1 VEQPI
6 RTLLVG
12 ETLPSLA
19 GAISQRTAALG
30 LTLRLREVA
39 DASPRTWE
47 ADGPV
52 EGMVVVEA
60 RNLGGDAS
68 SRVREILSLHP
79 RVMVILIASLA
90 VPAEQLKE
98 AALSPS
104 CVILHRLDAE
114 EIALALLAATG
125 KMTLRE
131 SEAACRERVRALEQ
145 KADILFQNSPN
156 AMFVLDARTGRIRA
170 FNQKAF
176 ESFGYTRNELT
187 NMMFRFLFP
196 ESASQ
201 SSDALLKK
209 LSVRHGDFEEQEF
222 RRADGRIQ
230 VYDLS
235 ARFVT
240 WEGQVAIIAELRET
254 AGRIETR
261 RERDLYRRVFDECT
275 EAVAILDAKGT
286 FLFVNPAF
294 VTMTGH
300 AREQIIGRTPLILN
314 SGEVPQKLVDEIR
327 TVVMGGQVWK
337 GSLDGNRQGNEPVH
351 LDVVIAPVRER
362 LGTISCFVVVASD
375 KTEEA
380 NLRRS
385 LTQSQRME
393 AIGHLAGGIAHD
405 FNNILTVIQS
415 AGSFLSEG
423 LDRNHP
429 LQEEVREI
437 LASSNR
443 AGELTKQLLSYSRRR
458 GSEKE
463 LTDLN
468 DVVSPLLRM
477 LRRIIGDNI
486 ELNVDCR
493 DGRLPVHLD
502 ATQVQ
507 QILFNLVSNARDAMP
522 DGGLLSVSTWEES
535 LSPEVARVLD
545 MPVGRYA
552 LLEVADTGTGMTED
566 VLSRIFDPYFTT
578 KEEGKGTGIGLA
590 TVNAI
595 VRQAGGSVFAEST
608 PGKGSKLTVRLPL
621 QRLPSHKA
629 AAPSAGTSPQT
640 TGVILLAEDE
650 PAVRRLATR
659 VLRQRGYEV
668 VEASDGLEAMDQAR
682 EMGGAFDM
690 LVTDVTMPRMSGIRL
705 AESLRAEKPE
715 LPVLFICGFSEDET
729 IRKGLT
735 QGHLGYLQKPFTPA
749 DLAER
754 VGLLLAEARA
764 HTAS

>member
-19 GAISQRTAALG
+19 GAIAQSSSALG
-30 LTLRLREVA
+30 LAIRLRECA
-39 DASPRTWE
+39 DPDPRTWE
-47 ADGPV
+47 SEGPL
-52 EGMVVVEA
+52 EGIVVVEA
-60 RNLGGDAS
+60 RSLTGDPSAG
-68 SRVREILSLHP
+68 VREILSIHP
-79 RVMVILIASLA
+79 QVMVVLIASLS
-90 VPAEQLKE
+90 VPSKHLKE
-98 AALSPS
+98 AAQSPS
-104 CVILHRLDAE
+104 CVVLHRLDADE
-114 EIALALLAATG
+114 LAVGLLAASG
-125 KMTLRE
+125 KHALRE
-131 SEAACRERVRALEQ
+131 SEASCRERVRALDQ
-145 KADILFQNSPN
+145 KADILFQNSPHP
-156 AMFVLDARTGRIRA
+156 MFVLDARSGRIRA
-170 FNQKAF
+170 FNLRAF
-176 ESFGYTRNELT
+176 EAFGYTRNELA
-187 NMMFRFLFP
+187 NMPFRFLFP

-230 VYDLS
+230 IYDLS

-261 RERDLYRRVFDECT
+261 RERDLYRRIFDECA
-275 EAVAILDAKGT
+275 EAVAILDAKGL

-294 VTMTGH
+294 VTMSGH
-300 AREQIIGRTPLILN
+300 PREQIIGRTPLILN
-314 SGEVPQKLVDEIR
+314 SGEVPQSLIDEIR
-327 TVVMGGQVWK
+327 TVVTGGQTWK
-337 GSLDGNRQGNEPVH
+337 GDMDGHRQGSESVH
-351 LDVVIAPVRER
+351 LDVVIVPVRER
-362 LGTISCFVVVASD
+362 AGVISTYVVVASD
-375 KTEEA
+375 KTEET

-415 AGSFLSEG
+415 AGAFLAEG
-423 LDRNHP
+423 LEKNHP
-429 LQEEVREI
+429 LQDEVREI

-443 AGELTKQLLSYSRRR
+443 AGELTRQLLTYSRRR
-458 GSEKE
+458 GSEKDT
-463 LTDLN
+463 TDLN

-486 ELNVDCR
+486 SLNVDCR
-493 DGRLPVHLD
+493 EGKLPVRLD

-507 QILFNLVSNARDAMP
+507 QLLFNMVSNARDAMP
-522 DGGLLSVSTWEES
+522 EGGELSVSTWEES
-535 LSPEVARVLD
+535 LSPDVARVLD
-545 MPVGRYA
+545 MPAGRYA
-552 LLEVADTGTGMTED
+552 LLEVADTGVGMTPEI
-566 VLSRIFDPYFTT
+566 LSHIFDPYFTT
-578 KEEGKGTGIGLA
+578 KAEGKGTGIGLA

-608 PGKGSKLTVRLPL
+608 PGKGTKLTIRLPL
-621 QRLPSHKA
+621 HRIQSDKVSV
-629 AAPSAGTSPQT
+629 PSAGSSHAM

-668 VEASDGLEAMDQAR
+668 VEASDGMEAMDQAR

-705 AESLRAEKPE
+705 AESLRTEKPDM
-715 LPVLFICGFSEDET
+715 PVLYICGFSEDET
-729 IRKGLT
+729 IRKGLSHG
-735 QGHLGYLQKPFTPA
+735 QLGYLQKPFTPA
-749 DLAER
+749 ELAER
-754 VGLLLAEARA
+754 VGRLLAEARVL
-764 HTAS
+764 SRR